1 MKKYIIICIIAL
13 VLVVSTILIIKM
25 GNKTFTYEYNN
36 YTETGT
42 IEKNTLTYSDT
53 SKVTN
58 YVKIDTSKG
67 LIFVE
72 LYPSIA
78 PKTVDNFK
86 SLVRSKYYQ
95 NMTFHRVIQNFMIQ
109 TGDPT
114 GTGNGGSPRTIKGE
128 FTNNGFEN
136 NLSHTRGVIS
146 MARQSG
152 NMDSASSQFFIV
164 QADSTFLDGDYAGFG
179 KVIAGMEVVDKIAT
193 VKTDD
198 NDKPIATIELNNI
211 SFVNIK

>member
-1 MKKYIIICIIAL
+1 MKKYIIISSIIIAL
-13 VLVVSTILIIKM
+13 IIFISLIFGLKPKYI
-25 GNKTFTYEYNN
+25 NYEYNE
-36 YTETGT
+36 YTAAGD
-42 IEKNTLTYSDT
+42 IVKNNLTYTDT

-72 LYPSIA
+72 LYPDIA

-86 SLVRSKYYQ
+86 SLVRSKFYK
-95 NMTFHRVIQNFMIQ
+95 NLTFHRVIQNFMIQ

-114 GTGNGGSPRTIKGE
+114 ATGNGGSTRTIKGE

-146 MARQSG
+146 MARRDG
-152 NMDSASSQFFIV
+152 DMNSASSQFFIV
-164 QADSTFLDGDYAGFG
+164 QADSTYLDGDYAAFG

-193 VKTDD
+193 VKTDV
-198 NDKPIATIELNNI
+198 NDKPITNIDLNNI

>member
-1 MKKYIIICIIAL
+1 MKKYIIISSIIIAL
-13 VLVVSTILIIKM
+13 IIFISLIFGLKPKYI
-25 GNKTFTYEYNN
+25 NYEYNE
-36 YTETGT
+36 YTAAGD
-42 IEKNTLTYSDT
+42 IVKNNLAYTDT

-72 LYPSIA
+72 LYPDIA

-86 SLVRSKYYQ
+86 SLVRSKFYK
-95 NMTFHRVIQNFMIQ
+95 NLTFHRVIQNFMIQ

-114 GTGNGGSPRTIKGE
+114 ATGNGGSTRTIKGE

-146 MARQSG
+146 MARRDG
-152 NMDSASSQFFIV
+152 DMNSASSQFFIV
-164 QADSTFLDGDYAGFG
+164 QADSTYLDGDYAAFG

-193 VKTDD
+193 VKTDV
-198 NDKPIATIELNNI
+198 NDKPITNIDLNNI